1 LYVGEH
7 QWEDL
12 PFPHPSLDVLICKQG
27 PAEGLNLCLP
37 TPSTQTEPSDAPQG
51 GVVLLTDTELF
62 GRQRVRRSHVDTG
75 RAGKTKSDVDAIQ
88 SLSELRT
95 GDYVV
100 HVKHGIGQFVE
111 LSQIVFENECREYLT
126 IQYRGN
132 DKLFVPV
139 DQLHLLSRYRGAGD
153 SPPNLSKMGGQEWQK
168 VTKKVKESIATIAK
182 ELVALYKIR
191 QNVPGHAFEPDTPW
205 QVEMEEAFPYEETP
219 DQWKAIC
226 DVKQDMEV
234 TKPMDR
240 LICGDVGFGKTEVA
254 MRAVFKSIMGGRQ
267 AAVLVPTT
275 ILAQQHYTN
284 FSQRLQP
291 WGVRVGLMSRFRSV
305 KEQRELL
312 VKLKA
317 GELDVL
323 VGTHRILQKD
333 IQFKE
338 LGLLVIDEEHRFG
351 VTHKER
357 IKQLRTNVDVLTM
370 SATPIPRT
378 LYMSLSGVREMSL
391 INTPPTNRL
400 PVQTLVGAYNPAQL
414 RRAIL
419 QEVDRGGQVFYMH
432 NRVQSIYGVAE
443 QLQHLIP
450 EVRIAVAHGQLAP
463 TDLETIMLDFS
474 NHAYDVLVST
484 TIIESGVDIPNANTL
499 IVDDADRYGLAQ
511 LYQIRG
517 RVGRSDAQAYA
528 YFYYQPDKQL
538 TDDAKQRLRAIRE
551 FTSLGS
557 GYHIAMRDMEI
568 RGVGN
573 ILGAEQHGHMIQIGF
588 DLYCEMLNQAVDAAH
603 EGQDFSQIEEVEP
616 SVIDLN
622 VTAFLP
628 TAYVGSQDVK
638 LNEYKRLARIQSLNQ
653 LEVIESEWQDR
664 FGVIPEEAKQLVRLA
679 RLRIIAT
686 QLNVTLVRSDDEML
700 RLAVPYPLQEWMSLQ
715 PKLPYGLGNKLRWM
729 APVKSNSQ
737 HAQPTLMYKHMG
749 ASSNALLNVVEQLFE
764 ALLCYRTHGLEG
776 VHQQF
781 ASKVEA
787 APASSTAA
795 VGSKRGAKTKPS
807 SLAQATKNAVPQYA
821 EPPPFRPSGGLI
833 AERLN
838 LGGAEALEPN
848 NSDRSAGLGKPGN
861 LYGGNAEAQRK
872 AEALAKAEARAKAR
886 QQYFR

>member
-1 LYVGEH
+1 
-7 QWEDL
+7 
-12 PFPHPSLDVLICKQG
+12 
-27 PAEGLNLCLP
+27 
-37 TPSTQTEPSDAPQG
+37 
-51 GVVLLTDTELF
+51 
-62 GRQRVRRSHVDTG
+62 
-75 RAGKTKSDVDAIQ
+75 
-88 SLSELRT
+88 
-95 GDYVV
+95 
-100 HVKHGIGQFVE
+100 
-111 LSQIVFENECREYLT
+111 REYLT
-126 IQYRGN
+126 VQYRGN

-153 SPPNLSKMGGQEWQK
+153 APPNLSKMGGQEWHK
-168 VTKKVKESIATIAK
+168 VTKKVKESIANIAK
-182 ELVALYKIR
+182 ELVALYKVR
-191 QNVPGHAFEPDTPW
+191 QQVPGHAFDPDTPW

-226 DVKQDMEV
+226 EVKQDMEQ

-240 LICGDVGFGKTEVA
+240 LVCGDVGFGKTEVA
-254 MRAVFKSIMGGRQ
+254 MRAIFKSVMGGRQ
-267 AAVLVPTT
+267 GAVLVPTT

-291 WGVRVGLMSRFRSV
+291 WGVRVGLLSRFKSV

-312 VKLKA
+312 AKLKA
-317 GELDVL
+317 SELDVL

-378 LYMSLSGVREMSL
+378 LYMSLSGVRQMSL

-419 QEVDRGGQVFYMH
+419 QEIDRGGQVFYMH
-432 NRVQSIYGVAE
+432 NRVQSIYSVAE
-443 QLQHLIP
+443 QLQQLVP
-450 EVRIAVAHGQLAP
+450 EARIAVAHGQLPP
-463 TDLETIMLDFS
+463 TDLETIMLDFA
-474 NHAYDVLVST
+474 NHAFDVLVST

-517 RVGRSDAQAYA
+517 RVGRSDVQAYA
-528 YFYYQPDKQL
+528 YFYYQPEKQL
-538 TDDAKQRLRAIRE
+538 TDEAKQRLRAIRE
-551 FTSLGS
+551 FTNLGS

-603 EGQDFSQIEEVEP
+603 EGVDLHAQEEIEP

-638 LNEYKRLARIQSLNQ
+638 LNEYKRLARSTTQAQ
-653 LEVIESEWQDR
+653 LQQIEAEWHDR
-664 FGVIPEEAKQLVRLA
+664 FGPIPTEAVQLLRLA
-679 RLRIIAT
+679 KLRILAT
-686 QLNVTLVRSDDEML
+686 QLQVTLVRSDDETL
-700 RLAVPYPLQEWMSLQ
+700 RLAVPYPLQTWMQLQ
-715 PKLPYGLGNKLRWM
+715 AILPASLGNKLRWM
-729 APVKSNSQ
+729 APVKQSNQ
-737 HAQPTLMYKHMG
+737 FAQPTLMYKHLG
-749 ASSNALLNVVEQLFE
+749 ASSTALMGLVEQLFD
-764 ALLCYRTHGLEG
+764 ALLAYQQQGIEG
-776 VHQQF
+776 VQAWVNQQGSGTP
-781 ASKVEA
+781 ALKEA
-787 APASSTAA
+787 TPPA
-795 VGSKRGAKTKPS
+795 GSAKTSSKPS
-807 SLAQATKNAVPQYA
+807 ASRRNVSDDTANTSTPTPTG
-821 EPPPFRPSGGLI
+821 EHPTP
-833 AERLN
+833 ERLI
-838 LGGAEALEPN
+838 LGGASQPTPEA
-848 NSDRSAGLGKPGN
+848 GKLGKGSLLSVGN
-861 LYGGNAEAQRK
+861 INGATAEQQRK